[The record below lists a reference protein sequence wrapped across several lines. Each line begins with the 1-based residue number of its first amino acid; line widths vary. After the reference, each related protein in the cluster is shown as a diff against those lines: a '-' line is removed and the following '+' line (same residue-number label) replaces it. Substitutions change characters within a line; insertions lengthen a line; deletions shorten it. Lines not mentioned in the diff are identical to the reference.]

1 VCDSK
6 RNADDSKKKPPMGED
21 VSGGESAAAQPGD
34 NDMLPAEELVPEE
47 DEGGRDALPE
57 TQMLQREV
65 ELLGQQLEQMR
76 DRYIR
81 TVADLDN
88 ARKRARQAIAEARQ
102 QGVTSL
108 LAELL
113 PLMDNFERALESVNP
128 SEDAAVET
136 KAIYEGI
143 ELIYRQISEL
153 LERRGVRPIE
163 ALGQPFD
170 PNRHEAVT
178 QLPAKKGQAE
188 GTIVAEI
195 RKGYLYGDQV
205 LRPSRVGVAMSSSE
219 GKNE

>member
-1 VCDSK
+1 
-6 RNADDSKKKPPMGED
+6 
-21 VSGGESAAAQPGD
+21 
-34 NDMLPAEELVPEE
+34 MLPAEELVPEE

>member
-1 VCDSK
+1 M
-6 RNADDSKKKPPMGED
+6 NEEE
-21 VSGGESAAAQPGD
+21 SGGDAAGAQPED
-34 NDMLPAEELVPEE
+34 ENMLPAEELVPEE
-47 DEGGRDALPE
+47 DEGGREALSE

-81 TVADLDN
+81 AVADLDN

-113 PLMDNFERALESVNP
+113 ALMDNFERALESVNP
-128 SEDAAVET
+128 NEDAPVET

-143 ELIYRQISEL
+143 GLIYRQLGGL

-178 QLPAKKGQAE
+178 QFPAKKGQEE

-205 LRPSRVGVAMSSSE
+205 LRPSRVGVAMSPSDE
-219 GKNE
+219 KKA

>member
-1 VCDSK
+1 MCDSK